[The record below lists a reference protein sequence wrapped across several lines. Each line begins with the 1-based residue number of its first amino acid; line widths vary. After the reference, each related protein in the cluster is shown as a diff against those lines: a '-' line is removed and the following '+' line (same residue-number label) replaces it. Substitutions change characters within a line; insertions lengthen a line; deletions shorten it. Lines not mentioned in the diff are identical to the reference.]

1 MLRSTIYT
9 PVELCASGIMTSKI
23 ECVIKQAITTFS
35 GSYTSK
41 AFHDNLIKLKR
52 NANELDARSIGLDFR
67 LLRWDTYELNNN
79 LDKLSGSSFIR
90 RHQAPVTYIEV
101 FEDENV
107 SIGVFV
113 LRDGAKIPLH
123 DHPYMYGVL
132 KVIYGKV
139 KVQSYTPVDKD
150 YSQLNDCNISAIKLA
165 PIIVGET
172 DDPCVLC
179 PVEGNI
185 HQVDTIDGP
194 AAFVDILAP
203 PYKTDIPEVGK
214 RCCRY
219 FKEVNIS
226 KDIKLAIVSDPRD
239 YWSDTAPYTGPQ
251 FGIRFEPKT

>member
-1 MLRSTIYT
+1 
-9 PVELCASGIMTSKI
+9 MTSKI
-23 ECVIKQAITTFS
+23 ECVIRQAITTFS

-67 LLRWDTYELNNN
+67 LLRWDTYELHNN
-79 LDKLSGSSFIR
+79 LDKLSGSTFIR

-139 KVQSYTPVDKD
+139 KIQSYTPVHKD
-150 YSQLNDCNISAIKLA
+150 YSQINDCNISAIKLA

-203 PYKTDIPEVGK
+203 PYKTDIPEVGN

-226 KDIKLAIVSDPRD
+226 KDTKLAIISNPRD
-239 YWSDTAPYTGPQ
+239 YWSDTALYTGPQ
-251 FGIRFEPKT
+251 FNINFEHKT